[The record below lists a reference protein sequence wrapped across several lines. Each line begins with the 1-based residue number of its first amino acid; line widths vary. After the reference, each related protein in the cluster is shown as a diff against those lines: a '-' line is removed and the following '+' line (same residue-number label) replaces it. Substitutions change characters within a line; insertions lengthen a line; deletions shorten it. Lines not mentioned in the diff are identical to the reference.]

1 MISDVEQLGG
11 GDEAVGQQ
19 GEGGLCIEG
28 GPAKI
33 FLIFK
38 SFKISYVT

>member
-19 GEGGLCIEG
+19 GEGGLCVEG

-33 FLIFK
+33 VLYLNPSK
-38 SFKISYVT
+38 